1 MSTTDITRAWKDCAF
16 RDSLTDEQRAL
27 VPAHPAGASA
37 AHTLGTGAH
46 AMFAAPTH
54 PILTM
59 ACCDGLTQSP
69 GYCSWF
75 CGIGNLFMYGDT
87 AYGCCTPGRTL

>member
-37 AHTLGTGAH
+37 A
-46 AMFAAPTH
+46 
-54 PILTM
+54 
-59 ACCDGLTQSP
+59 CDGLTQSP
-69 GYCSWF
+69 EYCSWF
-75 CGIGNLFMYGDT
+75 CGSSHLFKYGDT
-87 AYGCCTPGRTL
+87 TYGCYTPGRTL